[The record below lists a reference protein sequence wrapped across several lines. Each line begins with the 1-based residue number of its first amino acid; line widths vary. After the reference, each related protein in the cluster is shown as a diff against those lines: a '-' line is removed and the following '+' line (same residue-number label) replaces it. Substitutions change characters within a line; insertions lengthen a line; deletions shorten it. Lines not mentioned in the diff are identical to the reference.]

1 MILCHLRLALLA
13 QMSKSKPKK
22 KPNPV
27 ARALN
32 RVTKPVTMLD
42 KKKLLSKLTCRI
54 KPNLNEGE

>member
-1 MILCHLRLALLA
+1 MKTRDH
-13 QMSKSKPKK
+13 KK
-22 KPNPV
+22 RPNPV